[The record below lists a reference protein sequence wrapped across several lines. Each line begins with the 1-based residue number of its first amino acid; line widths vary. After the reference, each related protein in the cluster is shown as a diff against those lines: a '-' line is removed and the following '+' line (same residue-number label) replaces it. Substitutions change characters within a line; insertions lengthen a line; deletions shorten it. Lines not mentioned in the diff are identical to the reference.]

1 MPLAPE
7 LDTAGFLTRDPFL
20 WGTAQK
26 VLYDGLET
34 FSSYPKKIYT
44 YEFPTN
50 ASETDSDGI
59 LIDFVN
65 KLAKFLSANVGPI
78 NLTSLWT
85 KPANAT
91 SSLTDLLNITYPIL
105 ISQEQTKLVRDPFYA
120 DYCKVHDR
128 RTPFVDP
135 APLIRWAFGDSYPN
149 STLDEAVYNKTLFM
163 NWFQA
168 NVTKPDSDTCS
179 DSFFLYVGG
188 TVEDDI
194 QERNESLK

>member
-34 FSSYPKKIYT
+34 FSSYPKKIYIC
-44 YEFPTN
+44 EFPTN

-105 ISQEQTKLVRDPFYA
+105 ISQEQTKLVRDPFYT
-120 DYCKVHDR
+120 DYCKVHEHQKYLMASR
-128 RTPFVDP
+128 GPVSPSSRKFQIASSPVSLCHLQCHF
-135 APLIRWAFGDSYPN
+135 WA
-149 STLDEAVYNKTLFM
+149 L
-163 NWFQA
+163 
-168 NVTKPDSDTCS
+168 C
-179 DSFFLYVGG
+179 
-188 TVEDDI
+188 
-194 QERNESLK
+194 